1 MPNGPK
7 NAKDGKVTINYR
19 YLLDMIDWV
28 KGFAQERKSEQTE
41 QLKEEERHLV
51 AAAYKYYTGSRRA
64 AWRVLTS
71 I

>member
-1 MPNGPK
+1 
-7 NAKDGKVTINYR
+7 
-19 YLLDMIDWV
+19 MIDWV

-41 QLKEEERHLV
+41 QLKEEERNLV